1 MKVYLDNLRLRFVPC
16 YDIEGPVPVDTYDMQ
31 RYLSWRED
39 FMMMSPLGSIGT
51 LMIHGE
57 GNSGS
62 VSATF
67 VIIAAGCPI
76 PSPIAVPMSF
86 FNLSAIEDVRISTT

>member
-57 GNSGS
+57 GNL
-62 VSATF
+62 T
-67 VIIAAGCPI
+67 IAFWVGLCHVRHNRGGMTH
-76 PSPIAVPMSF
+76 PIAYRGTYELLQP
-86 FNLSAIEDVRISTT
+86 LGD